1 MLSIRLLG
9 GFEVQVDGR
18 TVPARSWRRR
28 SAADLIKLLAIEP
41 RHRLARD
48 QVADAL
54 WPDLDAEA
62 GATNTRRAAHFA
74 RHALGAPDGVVISE
88 GWVELAP
95 AWEVVTDLAEFEQAE
110 AETFGGDA
118 VGAVERAIA
127 LYAGD
132 LLPDD
137 RYADW
142 CAAERERLRR
152 SHLVLL
158 AEAGR
163 FDDLVAEEPVNE
175 PAHRAIMRARIDSG
189 DRAGAIRQFEVLRA
203 ALRDLGLSPDAASV
217 SLYERALNTKPP
229 DAPTP
234 AERARALLAWG
245 IVHWE
250 RADLAEAQDAAGQV
264 RALAIDAGLGREF
277 VEASQLLGLIAYAQG
292 SWREQFGQAVV
303 EAIQRTPEMAPFV
316 FDAHVCMSEF
326 SLHEPDGISAALG
339 LSERIRVAADE
350 AGSIDGRAL
359 ALLLLGEARLLEH
372 GPSGR
377 ARTALLEAVE
387 LRERT
392 AHSSGAAV
400 ATERLAEALDLL
412 GDTASGRRLH
422 HHALELAVD
431 SPMVGHLVPFVYGG
445 LIRSAAIDDV
455 PTLLAEEVSAS
466 VGLADCETCAMGLH
480 VYAVP
485 ALAEL
490 GDLEGAHEQLAV
502 AERTAMRWS
511 GGAWAGGVLEAQAA
525 VRSAEGASSADVN
538 GLLERAARTFDAV
551 GRRADAV
558 RCRGSAVTA
567 LERS

>member
-18 TVPARSWRRR
+18 TVLSQSWRRR

-48 QVADAL
+48 QVSDAL

-74 RHALGAPDGVVISE
+74 RHAIGAPDAVVISE

-95 AWEVVTDLAEFEQAE
+95 GWQVVTDVAEFERAE
-110 AETFGGDA
+110 AVAFQGGA
-118 VGAVERAIA
+118 AGAVERAVA

-142 CAAERERLRR
+142 CAADRDRLRR
-152 SHLVLL
+152 SYLGLL

-163 FDDLVAEEPVNE
+163 FDDLVAAEPANE
-175 PAHRAIMRARIDSG
+175 PAHRAIMQARIDSG
-189 DRAGAIRQFEVLRA
+189 DRAGAIRQFEALRA

-217 SLYERALNTKPP
+217 SLYERALNTQPP

-250 RADLAEAQDAAGQV
+250 RADLAEAHDAAGQV
-264 RALAIDAGLGREF
+264 KALAIDAGLGREF

-303 EAIQRTPEMAPFV
+303 EAIERTPEMAPFV

-326 SLHEPDGISAALG
+326 SLS
-339 LSERIRVAADE
+339 
-350 AGSIDGRAL
+350 
-359 ALLLLGEARLLEH
+359 
-372 GPSGR
+372 
-377 ARTALLEAVE
+377 
-387 LRERT
+387 
-392 AHSSGAAV
+392 
-400 ATERLAEALDLL
+400 
-412 GDTASGRRLH
+412 
-422 HHALELAVD
+422 
-431 SPMVGHLVPFVYGG
+431 
-445 LIRSAAIDDV
+445 
-455 PTLLAEEVSAS
+455 
-466 VGLADCETCAMGLH
+466 
-480 VYAVP
+480 
-485 ALAEL
+485 
-490 GDLEGAHEQLAV
+490 
-502 AERTAMRWS
+502 
-511 GGAWAGGVLEAQAA
+511 
-525 VRSAEGASSADVN
+525 
-538 GLLERAARTFDAV
+538 
-551 GRRADAV
+551 
-558 RCRGSAVTA
+558 
-567 LERS
+567 